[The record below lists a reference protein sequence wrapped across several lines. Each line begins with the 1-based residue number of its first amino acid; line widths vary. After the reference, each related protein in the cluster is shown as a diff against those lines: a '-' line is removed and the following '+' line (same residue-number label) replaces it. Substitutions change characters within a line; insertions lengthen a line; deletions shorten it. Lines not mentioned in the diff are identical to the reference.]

1 MKEEI
6 KYDFNDILIKP
17 NKQGLNSR
25 KQVNPYYYGDMLPI
39 MTAPMDTVV
48 SLENAEI
55 FLKHKITPIIPRN
68 YINIDNFNLPFSD
81 KTWFA
86 YGLVEFDETF
96 LNELEPFNI
105 ETKINILI
113 DVANGH
119 MPGIYERVIKTKK
132 MYGDKLV
139 LMVGNVAN
147 PETYRLLSDAGAD
160 YIRISIGNGNACLT
174 SQQTGVGYP
183 IASLIKECYEISLE
197 LKKPAYIVADG
208 GFKTYSDIIKGLA
221 LGADFI
227 MLGSIL
233 NKALESSAPLYINR
247 IDLSKY
253 EPVNSSLFN
262 SPLSKLNEEVEYIQI
277 MDYQF
282 DLMVEHYKKGILDL
296 YKPFR
301 GMSTKEVQKEWG
313 KNNIRTSEG
322 INKFQKVE
330 YTLEDWIENFI
341 DYLCSAMSYTGDFS
355 LTTFIGHP
363 EIIRISQNAYQ
374 RFNK

>member
-1 MKEEI
+1 MKKLSKYKLKEI
-6 KYDFNDILIKP
+6 ESI
-17 NKQGLNSR
+17 
-25 KQVNPYYYGDMLPI
+25 
-39 MTAPMDTVV
+39 
-48 SLENAEI
+48 EI
-55 FLKHKITPIIPRN
+55 
-68 YINIDNFNLPFSD
+68 ININGECVVYDLTVSDNHSYCAN
-81 KTWFA
+81 
-86 YGLVEFDETF
+86 
-96 LNELEPFNI
+96 NNI
-105 ETKINILI
+105 VHN
-113 DVANGH
+113 
-119 MPGIYERVIKTKK
+119 
-132 MYGDKLV
+132 
-139 LMVGNVAN
+139 
-147 PETYRLLSDAGAD
+147 
-160 YIRISIGNGNACLT
+160 CLT

-183 IASLIKECYEISLE
+183 IASLIKECYEVSLE

-253 EPVNSSLFN
+253 EPVNSSL
-262 SPLSKLNEEVEYIQI
+262 SKLNEEVKYIQI

-282 DLMVEHYKKGILDL
+282 DLIVEHYKKGILDL

-313 KNNIRTSEG
+313 KDTITTSEG
-322 INKFQKVE
+322 IKKYQKVE
-330 YTLEDWIENFI
+330 YTLEEWVENFV
-341 DYLCSAMSYTGDFS
+341 DYLRSAMSYTGDFS
-355 LTTFIGHP
+355 LTTFIGRP